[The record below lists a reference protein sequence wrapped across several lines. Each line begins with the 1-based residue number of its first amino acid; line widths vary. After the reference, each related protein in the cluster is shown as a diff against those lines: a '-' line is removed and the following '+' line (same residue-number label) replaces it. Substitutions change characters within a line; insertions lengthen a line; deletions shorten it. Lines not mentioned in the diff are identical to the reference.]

1 MNWIAGLFLLVMMTF
16 SQAALAA
23 PVVLFDEAHGQPFL
37 ASGERPLDLSSLAK
51 VFSTAGFEVRTAS
64 QRLDND
70 CLADVSVLVSSGP
83 FQPYTPE
90 EIAAI
95 KGFVERGGGLAVML
109 HIAPPATALLH
120 ALEVDFA
127 NGTLREQSHV
137 LGDNRQ
143 DFLVRD
149 LADHPLNAGLKE
161 FAVYGAW
168 ALRGTAPGVEVVAS
182 TSAHSWIDLNRDGKL
197 SVGDAVQPFGV
208 AAAGTL
214 GRGRFVVFGDDAL
227 FQNRYL
233 DDRNHALAGNLVRW
247 LQAGGAQ

>member
-1 MNWIAGLFLLVMMTF
+1 MNWFATLFFLAMITLP
-16 SQAALAA
+16 QAALAV

-51 VFSTAGFEVRTAS
+51 VFSTAGFEVRTTS
-64 QRLDND
+64 QRLDTES
-70 CLADVSVLVSSGP
+70 LTGVSVLVSSGP

-90 EIAAI
+90 EVAVI

-109 HIAPPATALLH
+109 HIAPPATGLLQ

-137 LGDNRQ
+137 IGDNRQ
-143 DFLVRD
+143 DFKVCD
-149 LADHPLNAGLKE
+149 LTEHPLNAGLKE

-168 ALRGTAPGVEVVAS
+168 ALRGTAPGVDVVAR

-214 GRGRFVVFGDDAL
+214 GHGHFVVFGDDAL

-233 DDRNHALAGNLVRW
+233 DESNRTLAGNLVRW
-247 LQAGGAQ
+247 LPAGAQ